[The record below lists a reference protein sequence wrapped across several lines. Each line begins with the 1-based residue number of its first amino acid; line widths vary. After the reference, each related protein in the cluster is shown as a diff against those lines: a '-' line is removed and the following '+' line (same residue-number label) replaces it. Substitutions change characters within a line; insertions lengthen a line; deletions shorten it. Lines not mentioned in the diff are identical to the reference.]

1 MTDTRIQ
8 KAKWRSRRGM
18 RELDVLLT
26 GYIDTHCST
35 LNEAQ
40 WQTFEALLAESD
52 MDLYAW
58 FTGRS
63 APSDPDYTALVATI
77 RAGSKP

>member
-1 MTDTRIQ
+1 MIDTRIQ

-26 GYIDTHCST
+26 AYIDAHCGA
-35 LNEAQ
+35 LNETQ

-63 APSDPDYTALVATI
+63 EPSNPDYVTLVSTI
-77 RAGSKP
+77 RAGRA